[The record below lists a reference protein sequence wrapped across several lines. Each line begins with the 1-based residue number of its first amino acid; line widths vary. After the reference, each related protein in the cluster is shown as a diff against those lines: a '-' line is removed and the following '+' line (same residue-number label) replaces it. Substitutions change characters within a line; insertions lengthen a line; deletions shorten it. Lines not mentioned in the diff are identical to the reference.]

1 LRVLARGLP
10 TLFAGHACIRRSH
23 LAALVVG
30 FVVLTAAHHVGQAE
44 GSGVHAS
51 SCPGARTSPAHSRQF
66 MRAMLC
72 LQDAERRRHGL
83 GGLRVHRALRRAA
96 AAHARDMVRHRYF
109 GHVSPGG
116 TNPLGRA
123 LGSGYRSGRK
133 IRIRENILT
142 WSAPLTAAEVMRK
155 WMASAPHRHNI
166 LRRGW
171 RDVGAALVKSCTS
184 GSRGLTVV
192 VEFGRKYR

>member
-1 LRVLARGLP
+1 VK
-10 TLFAGHACIRRSH
+10 
-23 LAALVVG
+23 
-30 FVVLTAAHHVGQAE
+30 
-44 GSGVHAS
+44 
-51 SCPGARTSPAHSRQF
+51 
-66 MRAMLC
+66 AMLC
-72 LQDAERRRHGL
+72 LQDVERRRHGMR
-83 GGLRVHRALRRAA
+83 GLRGHRALRRAA
-96 AAHARDMVRHRYF
+96 AAHARDMVRRRYF
-109 GHVSPGG
+109 GHVSPRG

-123 LGSGYRSGRK
+123 IGSGYTGGRK

-142 WSAPLTAAEVMRK
+142 WSAPLTPAEVMRK

>member
-10 TLFAGHACIRRSH
+10 TLGVGHACIRRSH

-30 FVVLTAAHHVGQAE
+30 LVVLTAAHQAGQAE
-44 GSGVHAS
+44 GSGAYAS
-51 SCPGARTSPAHSRQF
+51 GCPGARTSPAHTRQF

-72 LQDAERRRHGL
+72 LQDAERRRHGMRR
-83 GGLRVHRALRRAA
+83 LRVHRALRRAA
-96 AAHARDMVRHRYF
+96 GAHARDMVRHRYF

-123 LGSGYRSGRK
+123 LGSGYRKGRK

-142 WSAPLTAAEVMRK
+142 WSAPLTPAEVMRK

-171 RDVGAALVKSCTS
+171 RDVGAALVTSCTS
-184 GSRGLTVV
+184 GARGLTVV